1 MNALEM
7 HIDVDLEAQK
17 IGSSALRKFTDDEI
31 DWLLNREVDRF
42 IKDRIKKDQDSLG
55 FEATEVDLDSI
66 RTLIV
71 NDQVL
76 PVRKQAV
83 TDRTVFAWLPG
94 DYSYL
99 VDDFSIVLQACNN
112 KEYRQGMN
120 FTTSNEYL
128 YVYPINAT
136 TLSGAGPFYQ
146 SYILKVNGTAVLSAA
161 TMPGTTT
168 PDELFTFVDNLMNQ
182 LWSLDNGN
190 VTYYWERY
198 GKYYKRGCLI
208 VVSGTRYTLENSIS
222 IDGSA
227 PSNATEVIQSYI
239 AAPLI
244 IPADI
249 DERDPVPNRL
259 IKGSARSQVLK
270 SAFAKSRASSPVSSV
285 DGNLL
290 RAYHDTSFIV
300 NSLIISY
307 IRKPRKI
314 SLALNTDCD
323 LPEEFHSQIVDR
335 TVTSMKRLTMNP
347 DWQAAL
353 QDMML
358 NKG

>member
-1 MNALEM
+1 MNVLEM

-17 IGSSALRKFTDDEI
+17 IASSSFRKFTDSEV
-31 DWLLNREVDRF
+31 DWLLNREVERF
-42 IKDRIKKDQDSLG
+42 VKDRIREDQSSRG
-55 FEATEVDLDSI
+55 FEATEVDLDAI
-66 RTLIV
+66 RTLVV

-76 PVRKQAV
+76 SVRKQNV
-83 TDRTVFAWLPG
+83 TDRTVFGWLPG

-99 VDDFSIVLQACNN
+99 VDDFSIVLKSCNGA
-112 KEYRQGMN
+112 EYRRGIN
-120 FTTSNEYL
+120 YTSSNEYL
-128 YVYPINAT
+128 YVYPVNKS
-136 TLSGAGPFYQ
+136 TLTAAPYYQ
-146 SYILKVNGTAVLSAA
+146 NYVIKVNGVAVLTIS
-161 TMPGTTT
+161 GTIGTAT
-168 PDELFTFVDNLMNQ
+168 PDELFTFVDTMMNQ
-182 LWSLDNGN
+182 LWSLNGGN
-190 VTYYWERY
+190 MTYYWEKY
-198 GKYYKRGCLI
+198 GSYYQRGCLI
-208 VVSGTRYTLENSIS
+208 AVSSTPNTLENSIS
-222 IDGSA
+222 IDGSSPVA
-227 PSNATEVIQSYI
+227 ATQVTQNYI

-244 IPADI
+244 TPSDI

-270 SAFAKSRASSPVSSV
+270 SAFAKSRDSSPVSSV

-290 RAYHDTSFIV
+290 RAYHDTTFTV

-335 TVTSMKRLTMNP
+335 TVASMKRLVMNP